1 MGVTPA
7 TVRLWMRWTCC
18 HESSK
23 ARVRRVS
30 SGQGQVAQP
39 PIYHSLHTLVEMNY
53 SIEGLCLKLNTRE
66 DIAPYLSQIEPNIT
80 QLEEIHLCGNT
91 LGVGAAQALAEVLQK
106 ASAIR
111 VRTASISPFSS
122 V

>member
-1 MGVTPA
+1 
-7 TVRLWMRWTCC
+7 
-18 HESSK
+18 
-23 ARVRRVS
+23 
-30 SGQGQVAQP
+30 
-39 PIYHSLHTLVEMNY
+39 MNY